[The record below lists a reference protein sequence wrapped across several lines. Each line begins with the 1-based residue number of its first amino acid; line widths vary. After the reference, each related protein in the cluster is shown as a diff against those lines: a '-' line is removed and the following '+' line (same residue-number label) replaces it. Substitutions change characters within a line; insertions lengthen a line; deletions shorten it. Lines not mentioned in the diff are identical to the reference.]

1 LEQSQ
6 AGLRKKIA
14 PSIFLILN
22 SSKFKHQPSK
32 KFKHNNPQFFPKQK
46 QRQTMILLLF
56 LIQEILGNAIRIVN
70 TDFTTY
76 DPFCESNIIF
86 PDATSDSCSGRTFQH
101 GKSCT
106 AQCLEPVRLTCSC
119 LNIHYGLI
127 HIAKPDGCKW
137 EIEGVCEIAV
147 VKKTASADFNIQLP
161 PNTTGKFLF
170 QFQVFINIFRR
181 I

>member
-1 LEQSQ
+1 
-6 AGLRKKIA
+6 
-14 PSIFLILN
+14 
-22 SSKFKHQPSK
+22 
-32 KFKHNNPQFFPKQK
+32 
-46 QRQTMILLLF
+46 MILFLF